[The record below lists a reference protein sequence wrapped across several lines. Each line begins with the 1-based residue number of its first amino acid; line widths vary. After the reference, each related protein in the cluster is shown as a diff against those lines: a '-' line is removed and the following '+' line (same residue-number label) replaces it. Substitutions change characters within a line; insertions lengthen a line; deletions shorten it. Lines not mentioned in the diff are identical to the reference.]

1 MTASG
6 LRPVRHP
13 ASTESSRRRLAPAPF
28 GTRIG
33 LIAAVALVL
42 RLLYVFVIAPD
53 PVGVGGDASFYHSA
67 ANLIADGH
75 FYYRRIF
82 GHAYPTALHPPLYPL
97 LLSVV
102 SLLGGV
108 HVLPHRL
115 VGIVVGT
122 GSVALLGVL
131 GKRVDGE
138 RAGLLAASIAAVY
151 PPFVTADGSVMSEPL
166 YVLILVVAL
175 LLALRLHATPSVK
188 LAVALGAVI
197 GLGILTRTEA
207 LFLLAFLAW
216 PLRRHARLLALTVL
230 ATVVVISPWVIR
242 NAVVFHKLELA
253 ANYSTVA
260 SAANC
265 HDTYYGHDIG
275 WWSLDCLARA
285 RTRRQL
291 LIGDASPQPGLRYAR
306 THPARAAL
314 VAAVR
319 VLRTFSFYQPLR
331 IGNHEPRRR
340 WLDALGLAIYY
351 PLLVLAAIG
360 LLRLPGRRWLLLA
373 PVWTVIIV
381 SVTGWGNSRF
391 RIGADVALVVLA
403 AVALSSVSTPTS
415 RRRAPIP
422 AA

>member
-1 MTASG
+1 M
-6 LRPVRHP
+6 R
-13 ASTESSRRRLAPAPF
+13 
-28 GTRIG
+28 
-33 LIAAVALVL
+33 
-42 RLLYVFVIAPD
+42 
-53 PVGVGGDASFYHSA
+53 
-67 ANLIADGH
+67 
-75 FYYRRIF
+75 
-82 GHAYPTALHPPLYPL
+82 
-97 LLSVV
+97 
-102 SLLGGV
+102 V
-108 HVLPHRL
+108 H
-115 VGIVVGT
+115 GQ
-122 GSVALLGVL
+122 
-131 GKRVDGE
+131 
-138 RAGLLAASIAAVY
+138 RAGLLAASIAAIY
-151 PPFVTADGSVMSEPL
+151 PPFVTADGSVMSEPA
-166 YVLILVVAL
+166 YVLILILAL
-175 LLALRLHATPSVK
+175 LLALRLHATPSVR
-188 LAVALGAVI
+188 LAAALGVVI

-207 LFLLAFLAW
+207 LFLLAFLLW
-216 PLRRHARLLALTVL
+216 PVRRHGRLLIVTVL
-230 ATVVVISPWVIR
+230 AAGVVISPWVIR

-265 HDTYYGHDIG
+265 HDTYYGNDIG
-275 WWSLDCLARA
+275 WWSLGCLARA
-285 RTRRQL
+285 RTRHQL
-291 LIGDASPQPGLRYAR
+291 LIGDASPQPGLRYVR
-306 THPARAAL
+306 KHPARAAL

-340 WLDALGLAIYY
+340 WFDALGLAIYY

-415 RRRAPIP
+415 RRRAPSP